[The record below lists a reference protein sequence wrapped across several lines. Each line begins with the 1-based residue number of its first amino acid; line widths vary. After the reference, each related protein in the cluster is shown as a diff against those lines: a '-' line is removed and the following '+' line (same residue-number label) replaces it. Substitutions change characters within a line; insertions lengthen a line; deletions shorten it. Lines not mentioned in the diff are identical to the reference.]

1 MYEFKGSKKGSSI
14 LGKLKA
20 KVIRLYN
27 ADLGF
32 QNSLIGQKR
41 VTRRSVN
48 ANSRHD
54 SRSEIR
60 KAIVNFEH
68 KRAMALTEWQKHQHL

>member
-1 MYEFKGSKKGSSI
+1 MYEFKVSKKGSSI
-14 LGKLKA
+14 LGKIKA

-41 VTRRSVN
+41 VTRRPFN

-54 SRSEIR
+54 SRSEIGR
-60 KAIVNFEH
+60 ASIDFEH